1 MARIQGKTTTE
12 VPQHFAG
19 IDVSKAYLDI
29 RLPHERR
36 AHRFTNDPAGFAA
49 LAAHLGA
56 ASHLIVLEPT
66 GRYHHAI
73 WKALAAAG
81 HQVAPEVAPVN
92 PLHVRR
98 FAESSGELSKPV
110 PGPIGEPT
118 LWTLRSW
125 PVWRLSGSRRPRP
138 LWARN
143 SY

>member
-66 GRYHHAI
+66 GRYHHAV

-81 HQVAPEVAPVN
+81 HGVAPVN
-92 PLHVRR
+92 PLHLRR
-98 FAESSGELSKPV
+98 FAESDGELAKPV
-110 PGPIGEPT
+110 PGPIGEPMRST
-118 LWTLRSW
+118 PPSW
-125 PVWRLSGSRRPRP
+125 PGWRPSAARPRSCRRVKNSYASRR
-138 LWARN
+138 
-143 SY
+143 